1 MSDRSMSD
9 QRPVA
14 IVFRFSRAANGA
26 IAVAE
31 YAGAARGE
39 FEDLS
44 SAMRFASEEAGKRG
58 LKADMRFDASLA
70 MIRAA
75 G

>member
-1 MSDRSMSD
+1 MSQS
-9 QRPVA
+9 A

-26 IAVAE
+26 ITVSE
-31 YAGAARGE
+31 YAGLARGE
-39 FEDLS
+39 FADLS
-44 SAMRFASEEAGKRG
+44 SAMRFATDEAAKRG
-58 LKADMRFDASLA
+58 AKADIRFDASLA